1 MREGIILET
10 PGTHSPQEGQKDVLS
25 TNKSESL
32 MLWEDVINLL
42 KDDDYL
48 PSVIAMLEN
57 CGVGEVKDNKLTVYT
72 SLKFAYRKLEDNH
85 YLVENYL
92 EEAAFEHIDLSFKL
106 TSIEE
111 CSKYPCLAATN
122 SASYSK
128 APEEEQEKNEDAAR
142 TYTQA
147 EHTNATS
154 NALSSQNNQKKLIS
168 VQTKMT
174 ADDFSALDD
183 TLHDEFDD
191 AQERIRLHGG
201 FMNTR
206 PTFSMLPE
214 TENMIDSKLTFD
226 RFVQGE
232 ENMLAYQAAMQV
244 ACGTG
249 SQSYNPLFIYGKSG
263 LGKTHLL
270 RAIQNYIIKNDESRR
285 CVYKTATEFIE
296 EYTLAWQKSPED
308 RNALAR
314 RYKNIDVLIIDDI
327 QNMRTAAG
335 TIKFFFDTFNALIS
349 SGKQIVCAADRS
361 PQELQMG
368 ESKFDERETSRMD
381 SGITISI
388 QVPNYELKLNLIN
401 NFYKDIKADAEKE
414 HMAGNF
420 GTITEEQRQYMAK
433 IAGSNIR
440 VIEGFV
446 QTCLINAGKHEH
458 EGHHISLNDIKCIA
472 SSKWNIHQQA
482 PTIEAIQKAVE
493 EAYNIT
499 HEDLIGNKRGKEFME
514 PRHICIW
521 LIREMTDITLAD
533 IGDKF
538 GHRTHATIKHSISWV
553 EARKKD
559 RVMYDQLRRL
569 QDALRTQEL

>member
-1 MREGIILET
+1 MEKEVLLDTQDKRTLSDDQEET
-10 PGTHSPQEGQKDVLS
+10 LTTS
-25 TNKSESL
+25 KSESL
-32 MLWEDVINLL
+32 MLWEDVIKLL

-48 PSVIAMLEN
+48 ASVIAMLEN
-57 CGVGEVKDNKLTVYT
+57 CGVGEISDNKLTVYT
-72 SLKFAYRKLEDNH
+72 SLKFAYKKLQENQ
-85 YLVENYL
+85 YIVENYL
-92 EEAAFEHIDLSFKL
+92 EEAAFEHIDLEFKL
-106 TSIEE
+106 VSTEE
-111 CSKYPCLAATN
+111 CNKYPSIAAAN
-122 SASYSK
+122 NISYPRVS
-128 APEEEQEKNEDAAR
+128 PEQAQAR
-142 TYTQA
+142 ETQG
-147 EHTNATS
+147 
-154 NALSSQNNQKKLIS
+154 SSEGFQMAQVPKKLIS
-168 VQTKMT
+168 VQTQMS
-174 ADDFSALDD
+174 ADDFCALDD
-183 TLHDEFDD
+183 ITHDAYDD
-191 AQERIRLHGG
+191 AVERVKLHGG
-201 FMNTR
+201 FEDTR
-206 PTFSMLPE
+206 PTFSMLPQA
-214 TENMIDSKLTFD
+214 ENMIDSKLTFA

-270 RAIQNYIIKNDESRR
+270 RAIQNYIIENDETRR

-296 EYTLAWQKSPED
+296 EYTMAWQKSPED

-361 PQELQMG
+361 PQELQLG

-401 NFYKDIKADAEKE
+401 NFYNDIKEDARKE
-414 HMAGNF
+414 HMETNF
-420 GTITEEQRQYMAK
+420 GTITEDQRQYMAK

-446 QTCLINAGKHEH
+446 QTCLINAGKHEQ
-458 EGHHISLNDIKCIA
+458 EGNHINLNDIKLIA
-472 SSKWNIHQQA
+472 ASKWNIHQKA
-482 PTIEAIQKAVE
+482 PTIEAIQKVVE
-493 EAYNIT
+493 ETFDIT

-533 IGDKF
+533 IGEKF

-553 EARKKD
+553 EQRKKD
-559 RVMYDQLRRL
+559 RVVYDQLRKL
-569 QDALRTQEL
+569 QDILKTQDV